1 MARLLVVLVG
11 VLVAFTVFT
20 LIDLILTDKG
30 RVRALNKPLWALVII
45 ILPALGGILWLA
57 LGKARNGPG
66 KNPARSVAPDD
77 DPTFLK
83 GLNRDKEQD
92 ERIRRLEQELSE
104 LDDDSKSE

>member
-11 VLVAFTVFT
+11 VLVAFTVFA
-20 LIDLILTDKG
+20 LIDLLMTEKS

-45 ILPALGGILWLA
+45 VLPALGGILWLA
-57 LGKARNGPG
+57 LGKSRNGPSTV
-66 KNPARSVAPDD
+66 ARSTAPDD
-77 DPTFLK
+77 DPAFLK
-83 GLNRDKEQD
+83 GLGRDKEQD

>member
-20 LIDLILTDKG
+20 LIDLLMTEKG
-30 RVRALNKPLWALVII
+30 RIRALNKPLWALIII

-57 LGKARNGPG
+57 LGKSRSG
-66 KNPARSVAPDD
+66 PARGSRTVAPDD
-77 DPTFLK
+77 DPTFLR

-104 LDDDSKSE
+104 LDDDSKPE

>member
-11 VLVAFTVFT
+11 VLVAFTVFA
-20 LIDLILTDKG
+20 LIDLLMTEKS

-57 LGKARNGPG
+57 LGKARNRPSTTT
-66 KNPARSVAPDD
+66 RSMAPDD

-83 GLNRDKEQD
+83 GLGRDKEQD

-104 LDDDSKSE
+104 LDDDSKPE